1 MNARAG
7 VCAGVAAGIVATLA
21 QVFLWI
27 AFTEAFPA
35 VLVRDVRL
43 TAAIV
48 LGPGALDPA
57 AVADRQTWIIATLV
71 HFSLSIAYGIVLAAA
86 IHKLGL
92 AASLLAGA
100 LFGLA
105 VYTLN
110 MYGFTRLFPW
120 FEAAR
125 DPITIAAHL
134 VFGVTAALVYRRVAD
149 RGFRS

>member
-7 VCAGVAAGIVATLA
+7 VWAGVAAGIAAALA
-21 QVFLWI
+21 QLFLWI

-57 AVADRQTWIIATLV
+57 AATNMQTWLVATLV
-71 HFSLSIAYGIVLAAA
+71 HFSLSVAYGIVLAAA
-86 IHKLGL
+86 THKLGL

-134 VFGVTAALVYRRVAD
+134 VFGVTAAFVYRRLA
-149 RGFRS
+149 FRARR